1 MLVVRAGALG
11 DILLLRRAIAA
22 LGGAGSRVHLLAPA
36 GPGRVLLGPGAGEA
50 SRLTPLDG
58 PGVAAWLAGGPPD
71 DRLAADLRA
80 GAVLALTRSGD
91 LLARLGALSP
101 RVLAQDPFP
110 PPGTHASHWYAAPSR
125 ALGADPTADP
135 PTLVFTAAEQ
145 EAAREVADRL
155 PPRFLAV
162 HPGSGSAAKNWPT
175 DRFSSLVRTRAA
187 GHRWLLA
194 SGPADAETTARL
206 SVLPGA
212 LPARELPVRVLG
224 ALLARAGLFVGNDSG
239 VTHLAAAAGAPT
251 LALFGPTAAETWAP
265 VGPLV
270 ETVSSPDGTMQG
282 LSPGAVQE
290 AAARLLERA
299 RSSTE
304 VDERE

>member
-1 MLVVRAGALG
+1 MRAGALG
-11 DILLLRRAIAA
+11 DVLLLRRAIGA
-22 LGGAGSRVHLLAPA
+22 LRGTGADVHLLAPA
-36 GPGRVLLGPGAGEA
+36 APGRVLLGPGAGEA

-58 PGVAAWLAGGPPD
+58 PGVAAWLAGGPPGH
-71 DRLAADLRA
+71 RLADDLRA
-80 GAVLALTRSGD
+80 GAVLALTRSVD
-91 LLARLGALSP
+91 LLARLRALTP
-101 RVLAQDPFP
+101 RVLAQDPSP
-110 PPGTHASHWYAAPSR
+110 PPGTSASQWYAAPSR
-125 ALGADPTADP
+125 ALGANPTADP
-135 PTLVFTAAEQ
+135 PTLLFTAAEQ
-145 EAAREVADRL
+145 EAARELADRL

-175 DRFSSLVRTRAA
+175 DRFASLVGIRARA
-187 GHRWLLA
+187 DRWLLA
-194 SGPADAETTARL
+194 SGPADAETTVRL
-206 SVLPGA
+206 SVLSGA
-212 LPARELPVRVLG
+212 LVARELPVRVLG

-299 RSSTE
+299 RTSSLRGP
-304 VDERE
+304 DHPG